1 MLKIHQILINIK
13 NGQISKKAFIEVSL
27 NNINI
32 SLLNVLWEEGFI
44 QGYEKKKNNL
54 KVFLKYND
62 SNFLINYI
70 KFISKPSLKIF
81 ISSKM
86 LWKLNEK
93 LGVFVLSTDKGLLTL
108 KKCKKFNLGG
118 VLLFFLK

>member
-1 MLKIHQILINIK
+1 MSQIHQVLINIK
-13 NGQISKKAFIEVSL
+13 NGHISKKAFIEIFL
-27 NNINI
+27 NNLNI

-44 QGYEKKKNNL
+44 QGYVKKKNTL
-54 KVFLKYND
+54 KIILKYND

-70 KFISKPSLKIF
+70 KFISKPSSKIF

-93 LGVFVLSTDKGLLTL
+93 LGIFVLSTDKGLMTL
-108 KKCKKFNLGG
+108 KKCKKLNLGG
-118 VLLFFLK
+118 FLLFFIK